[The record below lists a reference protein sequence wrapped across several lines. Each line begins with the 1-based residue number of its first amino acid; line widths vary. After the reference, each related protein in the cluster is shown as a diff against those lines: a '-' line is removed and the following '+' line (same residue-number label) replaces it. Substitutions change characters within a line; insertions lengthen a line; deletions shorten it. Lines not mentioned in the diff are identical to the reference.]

1 MPATVK
7 ATSDQPFSDRSRQRN
22 DKRRAVLKT
31 AMGLFLEVGY
41 HRATLTEIARR
52 LTITKSALYN
62 YFRNKE
68 EILVECYRLGFAVM
82 NVTMLEIEARGGT
95 GVEKLR
101 ALMKSYAKH
110 MMSEYGRGL
119 VALDDR
125 ELTGRAHARVRAD
138 KRRIDRCF
146 RRFVAEGMDDGS
158 IVEGDGKLIAFA
170 IAGALSWISQ
180 WYDPRG
186 GWSVEHVADEM
197 TTRLVDGLAA
207 R

>member
-1 MPATVK
+1 MPATQKLK
-7 ATSDQPFSDRSRQRN
+7 AHQPFADRSRQRD

-52 LTITKSALYN
+52 LTITKPALYN
-62 YFRNKE
+62 YFANKE
-68 EILVECYRLGFAVM
+68 EILVECYRLGFELM
-82 NVTMLEIEARGGT
+82 NVTMLEIESRGGT
-95 GVEKLR
+95 GREKLR

-119 VALDDR
+119 IALDDR
-125 ELTGRAHARVRAD
+125 ELAGRARGRVRAD
-138 KRRIDRCF
+138 KRRIDQCF
-146 RRFVAEGMDDGS
+146 QRFIAEGMEDGS
-158 IVEGDGKLIAFA
+158 IVQGDVKLTAFTL
-170 IAGALSWISQ
+170 AGALSWISQ

-186 GWSVEHVADEM
+186 RWPVEQIADEM
-197 TTRLVDGLAA
+197 TTRLIDGLAA

>member
-1 MPATVK
+1 MPATEK
-7 ATSDQPFSDRSRQRN
+7 AANDKPFADRSRQRN
-22 DKRRAVLKT
+22 DKRRAVLRA
-31 AMGLFLEVGY
+31 AMGLFVEVGY

-52 LTITKSALYN
+52 LTITKPALYH

-68 EILVECYRLGFAVM
+68 EILVECYRIGFEVM
-82 NVTMLEIEARGGT
+82 NVTMREIEARGGS
-95 GVEKLR
+95 GLEKLR

-110 MMSEYGRGL
+110 LMSEYGRGL
-119 VALDDR
+119 SALDDR
-125 ELTGRAHARVRAD
+125 ELAGRARARVRAD
-138 KRRIDRCF
+138 KRRIDECF
-146 RRFVAEGMDDGS
+146 RRFIAEGMADGS
-158 IVEGDGKLIAFA
+158 IVSGDGKLIAFT

-186 GWSVEHVADEM
+186 RWSADHVADEM